1 MKDILDQVR
10 RRLTGRVDPPAADP
24 FRTYEL
30 QARLTRL
37 AREMEALD
45 RDRVP
50 RFALGHHARAATR
63 AYDQTLVEACVLA
76 GVPVPPVKDACD
88 RLQAEASLAQAGWS
102 G

>member
-24 FRTYEL
+24 FRTFEL

-37 AREMEALD
+37 AREMETLD
-45 RDRVP
+45 RDRAP

-63 AYDQTLVEACVLA
+63 AYDQTLAEACVLA

-102 G
+102 W